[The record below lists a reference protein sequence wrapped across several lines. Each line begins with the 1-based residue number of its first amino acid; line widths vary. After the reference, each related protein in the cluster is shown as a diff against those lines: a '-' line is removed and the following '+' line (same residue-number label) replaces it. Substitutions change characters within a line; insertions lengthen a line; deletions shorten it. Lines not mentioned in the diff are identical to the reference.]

1 MKSEVKNPW
10 LGLKSYPEGQ
20 KIYGRD
26 KEIVELSQKIL
37 YNTQTVIYG
46 KSGIG
51 KSSILNAGVFPVLRR
66 NNYFP
71 VYVRL
76 VHDGK
81 VSYCSQIIS
90 AVRNSLEKL
99 RIEDLGAPEGAIYK
113 EVVGFDHEVVKRYD
127 EKIPEGL
134 WEFFHR
140 HEFGYR
146 LNEEADI
153 QYIAPVLIFDQF
165 EEIFT
170 LQKDNEKIED
180 FFNELASLLNNI
192 CPEYLLQDT
201 VEVSDREVATAP
213 KGSLIKKGLVRKTAR
228 LDYIDETNMRLVI
241 SLREDYLSYLERNIM
256 HIPSLKHNRYCLR
269 PLSEDQAGDIIMK
282 PVPGLI
288 DVDVA
293 NAIICKVTGAKPDD
307 FVVGDD
313 KPQIEVDSAMLSL
326 FLTELYEKKP
336 LEQRCMTVD
345 MVNSLGENIISG
357 FYAKVTAH
365 IPEKVVHFMEDNLL
379 TEDGRRDNIPLSK
392 AKAVISSETFEY
404 LKEERFIHVFPWN
417 NEMRIEYMHDILCK
431 TIAKNR
437 EARLERIMME
447 KKEQEIRSMR
457 RKNRITIS
465 SVVMLVMVIA
475 IYYLCALVPVTQR
488 YASTKKVYGQ
498 FKGVERLTKKEATYR
513 PYHFV
518 FKKKGLATKI
528 YSSMECRNAYDT
540 LSTDHSMTPYIIPGV
555 LSEAD
560 LNANV
565 ASTLGTVCQWEFVT
579 DIDGKKVIQE
589 RAYNDKYDLV
599 YAFNYNTVT
608 IPADGYENSG
618 QNQTSDSNVK
628 GERKEVKDVVIGS
641 YVDDQG
647 LPLEMLNDGYRFIRI
662 TYDDAGHDT
671 LVEYFDWDG
680 NPATNA
686 DGAYQI
692 YYEYNEDGLMLSMS
706 SLNKYG
712 KRMIDKA
719 GNCGLVNTYDGYR
732 LVETLS
738 VDEFGREKPVENG
751 YSRVLYRYD
760 NHGREVEMILLC
772 NGEPLVSD
780 EYFYRRETVYED
792 DAVKYLMY
800 DAEDS
805 LIRRE
810 YARHNEKGQKL
821 VVESGNDESY
831 STYLFRYAG
840 DGRTVYNKEIT
851 VEEGDT
857 LGVYTFERVAN
868 TEERKFEGD
877 MYLNY
882 VNFTTYDS
890 LGRMTEDVYY
900 ELDGVTPYEDNYR
913 WHRITHVY
921 GDNGRER
928 SSIWREEC
936 DTAAYYNVDGLSHIN
951 VSVKYPG
958 RNSEIYEK
966 YGPDSTQVEY
976 MTRRLDAYGNVY
988 EDGPSNNRRA
998 YYVIN
1003 AKSHE
1008 RSGEVIGMLTRYGF
1022 PTADFSYYKM
1032 GENGYDRYVC
1042 DENGEQIHQW
1052 PYDLPE
1058 VYSGNRNKTA
1068 VFIQVVADG
1077 RMFHGVLLESDS
1089 GLSYGDEDY
1098 NYDNFGQLDD
1108 VVYLNL
1114 TSMQI
1119 GKMSLATNDEFWS
1132 IYNCDITEEEY
1143 QIYQE
1148 HYLNYKLKDRKEV
1161 VYGTVE
1167 GDEGFLP
1174 ENGHTG
1180 DFLILKWCDWDCTQS
1195 ISAFVEELEK
1205 NEELAKDVVLLPFEE
1220 SEDKTEFGQIIAF
1233 DDIEGKLGIHLDSSM
1248 ISVNYFNSEILSRY
1262 NDYLD

>member
-90 AVRNSLEKL
+90 AVRDSLEKL

-293 NAIICKVTGAKPDD
+293 NAIICKVTGAKPND

-488 YASTKKVYGQ
+488 YAETKKVYGQ

-540 LSTDHSMTPYIIPGV
+540 LSTNHSMKPYIISGS
-555 LSEAD
+555 LSDSMELLQD
-560 LNANV
+560 GV
-565 ASTLGTVCQWEFVT
+565 ASTLGSVCQWEFVK
-579 DIDGKKVIQE
+579 DADGEKVIQE
-589 RAYNDKYDLV
+589 RAYDNKYNLV
-599 YAFNYNTVT
+599 YAFNYNTISV
-608 IPADGYENSG
+608 PKGNSS
-618 QNQTSDSNVK
+618 TKDSKKSAGVEGRTNF
-628 GERKEVKDVVIGS
+628 DNVVIGS

-647 LPLEMLNDGYRFIRI
+647 LPMEILKDGYRFVRI
-662 TYDDAGHDT
+662 TYDNAGHDA
-671 LVEYFDWDG
+671 LVEYFDNAG
-680 NPATNA
+680 LPATNT
-686 DGAYQI
+686 DGAYRA
-692 YYEYNEDGLMLSMS
+692 YYEYNEEGLCISMT

-719 GNCGLVNTYDGYR
+719 GNCGMQYFYDGYR
-732 LVETLS
+732 LMEAVS
-738 VDEFGREKPVENG
+738 VDEFGREKPVESG
-751 YSRVLYRYD
+751 YSRVLYKYD
-760 NHGREVEMILLC
+760 EHGREVELKLLC
-772 NGEPLVSD
+772 LGEPLVSD
-780 EYFYRRETVYED
+780 EYFYRRETVYEG
-792 DAVKYLMY
+792 DATTYLMY

-810 YARHNEKGQKL
+810 YARYNDNGQIL
-821 VVESGNDESY
+821 VGESGDDETY
-831 STYLFRYAG
+831 TTYLFRYAD
-840 DGRTVYNKEIT
+840 DGRIVYNKEIT
-851 VEEGDT
+851 VEDGDT
-857 LGVYTFERVAN
+857 LGVYVFERIADTEVRKYEGELYAN
-868 TEERKFEGD
+868 C
-877 MYLNY
+877 
-882 VNFTTYDS
+882 VNFTKYDS
-890 LGRMTEDVYY
+890 RGRMTEDVYY
-900 ELDGVTPYEDNYR
+900 ELDGVTPYEDEYR
-913 WHRITHVY
+913 WHRITQFY
-921 GDNGRER
+921 LDDGRV
-928 SSIWREEC
+928 SSSMFKEEV
-936 DTAAYYNVDGLSHIN
+936 DSAVYYNVTGLNKI
-951 VSVKYPG
+951 VVTTKYPN
-958 RNSEIYEK
+958 RNSSLVK
-966 YGPDSTQVEY
+966 
-976 MTRRLDAYGNVY
+976 RFDADTVLQDVQSQQQDVYGNSVEEVQGSY
-988 EDGPSNNRRA
+988 KIYNF
-998 YYVIN
+998 IN
-1003 AKSHE
+1003 AKTHQQT
-1008 RSGEVIGMLTRYGF
+1008 GKAVAFLTTYGF
-1022 PTADFSYYKM
+1022 PTEDFNLYTKV
-1032 GENGYDRYVC
+1032 GNLWEDEPC
-1042 DENGEQIHQW
+1042 DENANLVEK
-1052 PYDLPE
+1052 PYVLPE
-1058 VYSGNRNKTA
+1058 VYSGVREKPV
-1068 VFIQVVADG
+1068 VFIEIIENG
-1077 RMFHGVLLESDS
+1077 RKFFGVILESDS
-1089 GLSYGDEDY
+1089 GICYGEDNYDY
-1098 NYDNFGQLDD
+1098 NNISQFDD
-1108 VVYLNL
+1108 IVYLNL
-1114 TSMQI
+1114 TTMRVGEMSMA
-1119 GKMSLATNDEFWS
+1119 SDDVYWT
-1132 IYNCDITEEEY
+1132 IYNRKVTEEEY
-1143 QIYQE
+1143 QIYQY
-1148 HYLNYKLKDRKEV
+1148 HYDAYLAKDDVNVIYASANGGGYME
-1161 VYGTVE
+1161 
-1167 GDEGFLP
+1167 
-1174 ENGHTG
+1174 ENGYSG
-1180 DFLILKWCDWDCTQS
+1180 DYFILKWCDWDCTQPALGFYS
-1195 ISAFVEELEK
+1195 EVTRTREMSKEVIM
-1205 NEELAKDVVLLPFEE
+1205 LPFELKDGEIIFGDLLVLDDVEGLIGVYYDTFHIAE
-1220 SEDKTEFGQIIAF
+1220 SSYEEW
-1233 DDIEGKLGIHLDSSM
+1233 L
-1248 ISVNYFNSEILSRY
+1248 LSRY

>member
-1 MKSEVKNPW
+1 MMKSEVKNPW

-90 AVRNSLEKL
+90 AVRDSLEKL

-293 NAIICKVTGAKPDD
+293 NAIICKVTGAKLDD

-404 LKEERFIHVFPWN
+404 LKEERFIHIFPWN

-431 TIAKNR
+431 TIEKSR
-437 EARLERIMME
+437 YARIELRNFEKI
-447 KKEQEIRSMR
+447 KKEKTARR
-457 RKNRITIS
+457 RKAWLLFCGS
-465 SVVMLVMVIA
+465 LFLCMLVG
-475 IYYLCALVPVTQR
+475 YYICAMMPVTQR
-488 YASTKKVYGQ
+488 YASTVKVFGQ
-498 FKGVERLTKKEATYR
+498 FKGVERLTKKDASYR

-528 YSSMECRNAYDT
+528 YSSIECRNAYDSLT
-540 LSTDHSMTPYIIPGV
+540 TDHSLGTYLIPGSLEDNLTQGAQSLLDV
-555 LSEAD
+555 CRLEFIKD
-560 LNANV
+560 
-565 ASTLGTVCQWEFVT
+565 ASGKTVV
-579 DIDGKKVIQE
+579 QE
-589 RAYNDKYDLV
+589 RAFNDKDELI
-599 YAFNYNTVT
+599 YAFNSFPTKRKIGVGNT
-608 IPADGYENSG
+608 
-618 QNQTSDSNVK
+618 
-628 GERKEVKDVVIGS
+628 GEDLKSSSVESLNLHNACIGS
-641 YVDDQG
+641 YVDGQG
-647 LPLEMLNDGYRFIRI
+647 LPLEIIKEGYRFVRI
-662 TYDDAGHDT
+662 SYDDKGYDS

-686 DGAYQI
+686 DGAYQT

-706 SLNKYG
+706 SLNKFG

-719 GNCGLVNTYDGYR
+719 GNCGMVNTYDGYR

-760 NHGREVEMILLC
+760 NHGREVEMIFLC

-780 EYFYRRETVYED
+780 GYFHRRETVYED
-792 DAVKYLMY
+792 DAVTYLMY

-810 YARHNEKGQKL
+810 YIRYNEKGQIL
-821 VVESGNDESY
+821 VGELGNDERY
-831 STYLFRYAG
+831 STYIFRYED
-840 DGRTVYNKEIT
+840 DGRMVYNKEIT

-868 TEERKFEGD
+868 TEVRKFEGD
-877 MYLNY
+877 NYINY

-890 LGRMTEDVYY
+890 EGRMIDDVYY
-900 ELDGVTPYEDNYR
+900 ELDGVTPYEDDYR
-913 WHRITHVY
+913 WHRVTHIY
-921 GDNGRER
+921 EDNGRER

-966 YGPDSTQVEY
+966 YGPDSTQVDY

-998 YYVIN
+998 YYMIN
-1003 AKSHE
+1003 AKTHE
-1008 RSGEVIGMLTRYGF
+1008 RTGEGVGMLTRYGF
-1022 PTADFSYYKM
+1022 PTADFSCYKK
-1032 GENGYDRYVC
+1032 GENDWDRYLC
-1042 DENGEQIHQW
+1042 DENGELIHGW
-1052 PYDLPE
+1052 PYNLPE
-1058 VYSGNRNKTA
+1058 VYSGDRNKTA

-1119 GKMSLATNDEFWS
+1119 GKMSLASNDEFWT

-1205 NEELAKDVVLLPFEE
+1205 NEELAKDVVLLPFVE
-1220 SEDKTEFGQIIAF
+1220 SDDKTEFGQIIAF
-1233 DDIEGKLGIHLDSSM
+1233 DDIEGMLGIHLDSSM